1 LTTLFIIPARGGS
14 KGIVGKNVKPF
25 AGKPLICHAIDIA
38 RQFTSD
44 DNICVS
50 TDDDKIMDTVINYG
64 LAVPFKRPDYLATDT
79 ASTNDVLLHALNFYA
94 AQGQHYDQLVLLQP
108 TSPFRNSQHVK
119 EALFLFQPTID
130 MVVSVKETEAN
141 PYYVLFEEN
150 AQGYLE
156 ASKKL
161 SSTVTRR
168 QDAPKVYEYNGA
180 VYIINV
186 VAFREREKLSNF
198 SIIQKY
204 EMDALHSLDLDTPLD
219 WAYAEFLLEKGY
231 LTMGE

>member
-14 KGIVGKNVKPF
+14 KGIVGKNIKLI

-50 TDDDKIMDTVINYG
+50 TDDDKIIETVINHG
-64 LAVPFKRPDYLATDT
+64 LKVPFKRPDDLATDS
-79 ASTNDVLLHALNFYA
+79 ASTNDVLLHAIKFYETL
-94 AQGQHYDQLVLLQP
+94 GKHYDQLVLLQP
-108 TSPFRNSQHVK
+108 TSPFRNSQHVR
-119 EALFLFQPTID
+119 EAISLFNSTID

-150 AQGYLE
+150 EKGYLE
-156 ASKKL
+156 ASKKPKHGV
-161 SSTVTRR
+161 SRR
-168 QDAPKVYEYNGA
+168 QDVPKVYEYNGA
-180 VYIINV
+180 VYVINI
-186 VAFREREKLSNF
+186 ASFKKKGKLSDL
-198 SIIQKY
+198 SAIKKY

-219 WAYAEFLLEKGY
+219 WAYAEFLYEKGY
-231 LTMGE
+231 VTVD